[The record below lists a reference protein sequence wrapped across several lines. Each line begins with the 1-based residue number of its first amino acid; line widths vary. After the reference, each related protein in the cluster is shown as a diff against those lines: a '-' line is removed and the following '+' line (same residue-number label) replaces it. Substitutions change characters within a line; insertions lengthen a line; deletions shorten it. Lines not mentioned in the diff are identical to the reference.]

1 MRKELF
7 ESLVEVIATL
17 RGENGC
23 PWDREQTHTSLK
35 PTLIEETYET
45 VEAIDSG
52 DPEKLKEEL
61 GDLLLN
67 IMLQAQIA
75 AENQDFD
82 IYDVIDT
89 LTEKLIRRHPH
100 VFGDVQVDDAE
111 EVVKNWEAI
120 KRQEAGYED
129 RESVLDG
136 IPIAMPALLRGQK
149 IQKRAAR
156 VGFDWDDI
164 ADVIAK
170 VDEELVEVKE
180 SLHNNDSD
188 AVEMEIGDLLFAVVN
203 LCRFVDLQAEETL
216 RKSNR
221 KFIDRFK
228 RMEAELEKQGK
239 TFAEQTLAELDKIWE
254 EVKKMNY
261 EVSSKVSRL
270 TQNLQNFLNS
280 SINWIRMR
288 RHR

>member
-1 MRKELF
+1 MKKELF

-23 PWDREQTHTSLK
+23 PWDREQTHASLK
-35 PTLIEETYET
+35 STLIEETYET

-52 DPEKLKEEL
+52 KPEKLKEEL

-75 AENQDFD
+75 AENNEFD

-100 VFGDVQVDDAE
+100 VFGDVNVDNADD
-111 EVVKNWEAI
+111 VVKNWEAI
-120 KRQEAGYED
+120 KSQEAGYED
-129 RESVLDG
+129 RNSVLDG
-136 IPIAMPALLRGQK
+136 IPQALPALLRGQK

-156 VGFDWDDI
+156 VGFDWDNI
-164 ADVIAK
+164 SDVVAK
-170 VDEELVEVKE
+170 VDEELEEVKE
-180 SLHNNDSD
+180 CLQSDDSD
-188 AVEMEIGDLLFAVVN
+188 EIEMEIGDLLFSVVN

-221 KFIDRFK
+221 KFIARFK
-228 RMEAELEKQGK
+228 RMENELEKQGK
-239 TFAEQTLAELDKIWE
+239 TLTDQTLTELDEIWE
-254 EVKKMNY
+254 EVKKD
-261 EVSSKVSRL
+261 EK
-270 TQNLQNFLNS
+270 
-280 SINWIRMR
+280 
-288 RHR
+288 

>member
-1 MRKELF
+1 MQKKLF
-7 ESLVEVIATL
+7 ETLVEVIATL

-23 PWDREQTHTSLK
+23 PWDREQTHETLK
-35 PTLIEETYET
+35 STLIEETYET

-52 DPEKLKEEL
+52 DANHLKEEL

-75 AENQDFD
+75 DENEDFD
-82 IYDVIDT
+82 IYEVINT

-100 VFGDVQVDDAE
+100 VFGNVQVENSD
-111 EVVKNWEAI
+111 EVVKNWESI
-120 KRQEAGYED
+120 KSQEAGYED

-156 VGFDWDDI
+156 VGFDWDNI
-164 ADVIAK
+164 TDVLNK
-170 VDEELVEVKE
+170 VEEELDELKD
-180 SLHNNDSD
+180 SLNDNDPD

-203 LCRFVDLQAEETL
+203 LCRFLDLQAEETL

-221 KFIDRFK
+221 KFINRFK
-228 RMEAELEKQGK
+228 RLEVELEKQGK
-239 TFAEQTLAELDKIWE
+239 VITEQTLAELDQIWD
-254 EVKKMNY
+254 EVKKD
-261 EVSSKVSRL
+261 EL
-270 TQNLQNFLNS
+270 T
-280 SINWIRMR
+280 
-288 RHR
+288 

>member
-1 MRKELF
+1 MEKDLF

-52 DPEKLKEEL
+52 DPKKIKEEL

-67 IMLQAQIA
+67 VMLQAQIA
-75 AENQDFD
+75 AENRDFD

-100 VFGDVQVDDAE
+100 VFGDVHVDDAE

-120 KRQEAGYED
+120 KSQEAGYED

-136 IPIAMPALLRGQK
+136 IPNALPALLRGQK

-156 VGFDWDDI
+156 VGFDWDNI
-164 ADVIAK
+164 ADVVAK
-170 VDEELVEVKE
+170 VDEELAEVKD

-203 LCRFVDLQAEETL
+203 LCRFVDLQAEEVL

-221 KFIDRFK
+221 KFVARFK
-228 RMEAELEKQGK
+228 RMEAELEKQGESFSEK
-239 TFAEQTLAELDKIWE
+239 TLAELDEIWE
-254 EVKKMNY
+254 DVKKD
-261 EVSSKVSRL
+261 ES
-270 TQNLQNFLNS
+270 
-280 SINWIRMR
+280 
-288 RHR
+288 

>member
-1 MRKELF
+1 MKKEMF

-35 PTLIEETYET
+35 STLIEETYET

-52 DPEKLKEEL
+52 DPRKLKEEL

-75 AENQDFD
+75 AENRDFD

-89 LTEKLIRRHPH
+89 LIEKLIRRHPH
-100 VFGDVQVDDAE
+100 VFGDVDVDSAE

-120 KRQEAGYED
+120 KSQEAGYED
-129 RESVLDG
+129 RKSVLDG
-136 IPIAMPALLRGQK
+136 IPNALPALLRGQK

-156 VGFDWDDI
+156 SGFDWDDI
-164 ADVIAK
+164 ADVVAK
-170 VDEELVEVKE
+170 VDEELAEVKE
-180 SLHNNDSD
+180 SLENNDSD
-188 AVEMEIGDLLFAVVN
+188 ATEMEIGDLLFAVVN

-221 KFIDRFK
+221 KFIARFK
-228 RMEAELEKQGK
+228 RMETELEKQGK
-239 TFAEQTLAELDKIWE
+239 AFTKQTLAELDEIWE
-254 EVKKMNY
+254 KVKKD
-261 EVSSKVSRL
+261 ES
-270 TQNLQNFLNS
+270 
-280 SINWIRMR
+280 
-288 RHR
+288 